1 MKSRRVLV
9 VEDDA
14 IFADLLTQV
23 LSEAGFAVTAT
34 DSVLGTAAL
43 VRRVRPDVILL
54 DLGLP
59 YRSGASLL
67 AELKANP
74 RTAAIPV
81 LIVSGSAE
89 ALTPERRAMAA
100 AVIDKP
106 PELDALVAAV
116 GDACASSR

>member
-14 IFADLLTQV
+14 IFAGLLTQV

>member
-34 DSVLGTAAL
+34 DSVLRTAAL